1 MQNSII
7 LSFFIMI
14 FTSCADVYEEQVTY
28 ALEQAENNRTELE
41 KILSHY
47 KKIRRN

>member
-1 MQNSII
+1 
-7 LSFFIMI
+7 MI

-47 KKIRRN
+47 KKDPEKLRAAGH